1 MQPLVYRAP
10 LAIALF
16 CAGFVGWLV
25 SELWINVH
33 NRGGHGENLDEGSR
47 VRVVLLVSVGMTAA
61 FGLAWLPIAQISS
74 WWPVAAGLVL
84 ALCGIAL
91 RRWAVVTL
99 GSFFTTSVEVQA
111 DHRIIVRGPYAVLRH
126 PSYAGALL
134 SVIGFSLALG
144 SWLSCLVATLSALA
158 AFAQRIV
165 VEERALASRLG
176 PEWVAFAVT
185 RKRLIP
191 LLW

>member
-1 MQPLVYRAP
+1 
-10 LAIALF
+10 
-16 CAGFVGWLV
+16 
-25 SELWINVH
+25 
-33 NRGGHGENLDEGSR
+33 
-47 VRVVLLVSVGMTAA
+47 
-61 FGLAWLPIAQISS
+61 
-74 WWPVAAGLVL
+74 
-84 ALCGIAL
+84 
-91 RRWAVVTL
+91 VVTL

-111 DHRIIVRGPYAVLRH
+111 DHRVIERGPYAVLRH

-144 SWLSCLVATLSALA
+144 SWLSCLVATVWGLA

-176 PEWVAFAVT
+176 PAWTAFAVT